1 MALRLRSLLLVGAL
15 AIGGCIIRSGPNSGD
30 DANNAGG
37 GGGGAAAI
45 VVANRSST
53 SICFVNFSPATDSG
67 WGDDQL
73 GSSETIEPGNTRSWN
88 VNAGSW
94 DVRLQ
99 DCNHTVLAERRGLAI
114 NGATEVSYP

>member
-1 MALRLRSLLLVGAL
+1 MVAHLRSCLLVGAL
-15 AIGGCIIRSGPNSGD
+15 LVSGCIIRPGPGGDSGS
-30 DANNAGG
+30 GG
-37 GGGGAAAI
+37 GSPAI

-53 SICFVNFSPATDSG
+53 SICYVNFSPANDNS

-88 VNAGSW
+88 VNSGSW

-99 DCNHTVLAERRGLAI
+99 DCNHNTLAERRGVSVSSS
-114 NGATEVSYP
+114 TEVSYP